1 MMLEINGL
9 SVAYGPTLAVK
20 RIDVEVP
27 AGTIVSVIGH
37 NGAGKSST
45 LRAVAGLV
53 KPSGG
58 EIRFNGAPLK
68 GVAAHRRPDLGMVLV
83 PEGRQLV
90 PQLSVQETLTAAV
103 GSARAPR
110 SERAGLLDREYER
123 FPILGDRRKQQAG
136 QLSGGEA
143 QMLALSRALIKNP
156 TLIMLD
162 EPSLGLAPQVV
173 GRLATEF
180 TRLRD
185 EGMTVL
191 LVEQQPELA
200 ISVADAVVVIERGE
214 VTRRVSGDE
223 ARRLGV
229 VALLAPHTGAT
240 GSVATAPPT
249 KTTQKKP
256 TKKDR

>member
-1 MMLEINGL
+1 MMLEIDGL

-20 RIDVEVP
+20 RIDLEVP
-27 AGTIVSVIGH
+27 RGTIVSVIGH

-58 EIRFNGAPLK
+58 EIRFDGTSLK
-68 GVAAHRRPDLGMVLV
+68 GVPAHRRPDLGMVLV

-103 GSARAPR
+103 GSSRAAR
-110 SERAGLLDREYER
+110 SERGALLDREYER
-123 FPILGDRRKQQAG
+123 FPILGERRKQQAG

-162 EPSLGLAPQVV
+162 EPSLGLAPQIV
-173 GRLATEF
+173 GRLASEF
-180 TRLRD
+180 THLRD
-185 EGMTVL
+185 GGLTVL

-200 ISVADAVVVIERGE
+200 ISVADTVVVIERGE
-214 VTRRVSGDE
+214 VTRSVDGDE

-229 VALLAPHTGAT
+229 VELLAPHTGTT
-240 GSVATAPPT
+240 GSIPTAPHPT
-249 KTTQKKP
+249 NK
-256 TKKDR
+256 KKDR

>member
-1 MMLEINGL
+1 MMLEIQGL

-20 RIDVEVP
+20 SVDLEVP
-27 AGTIVSVIGH
+27 RGTIVSVIGH

-53 KPSGG
+53 KPSAGD
-58 EIRFNGAPLK
+58 IRFDGAPLK
-68 GVAAHRRPDLGMVLV
+68 GVPAHRRPELGLVLV

-103 GSARAPR
+103 GSSNASR
-110 SERAGLLDREYER
+110 SERAGLLSREYDR
-123 FPILGDRRKQQAG
+123 FPILGERHKQQAG

-173 GRLATEF
+173 ARLASEF
-180 TRLRD
+180 RRLRD

-200 ISVADAVVVIERGE
+200 ISVADTVVVIERGE
-214 VTRRVSGDE
+214 VTRRVDGDD

-229 VALLAPHTGAT
+229 VELLAPQGGAAHRST
-240 GSVATAPPT
+240 SPENPAEPH
-249 KTTQKKP
+249 